1 MAESIL
7 PVLGAWWRSNGARVG
22 DGVTLPA
29 GASATPYDGSA
40 IESGGR
46 RFAFEITYTA
56 AAAAQVGI
64 RVNWF
69 SAEKRKISG
78 PFSLKSVPLPAGE
91 GVTVTEQVELPE
103 NPSPRWL
110 PSIAALAEASEVT
123 ISSLK
128 VYEVAAPTGPTV
140 TVWDGEREVS
150 CAVTV
155 WDGTKELPA
164 TLEVQA

>member
-7 PVLGAWWRSNGARVG
+7 PVFGAWWRSKGARLG
-22 DGVTLPA
+22 DGATLPA

-40 IESGGR
+40 VESGGR
-46 RFAFEITYTA
+46 RFAFEIAYTA
-56 AAAAQVGI
+56 QSATQLDL

-69 SAEKRKISG
+69 SAEKRKVSG
-78 PFSLKSVPLPAGE
+78 PFSLKSVTLPAGD
-91 GVTVTEQVELPE
+91 GVTVTEQMELPE

-110 PSIAALAEASEVT
+110 PSIAVPAESSEVA

-128 VYEVAAPTGPTV
+128 IYEVVAPSGPSA
-140 TVWDGEREVS
+140 TVWDGEREVA
-150 CAVTV
+150 CTVTV

>member
-7 PVLGAWWRSNGARVG
+7 PVFGAWWRSKGVRVG
-22 DGVTLPA
+22 DGATLPA
-29 GASATPYDGSA
+29 EGSTTPYDGSA
-40 IESGGR
+40 AESGGR

-56 AAAAQVGI
+56 QSATQVDI

-78 PFSLKSVPLPAGE
+78 PFSLKSVTLPAGD
-91 GVTVTEQVELPE
+91 GVTVTEQAELPE

-110 PSIAALAEASEVT
+110 PSVAVPAAASEVT

-128 VYEVAAPTGPTV
+128 VYEVVAPAGPSA
-140 TVWDGEREVS
+140 TVWDGEREVA
-150 CAVTV
+150 CTVTV
-155 WDGTKELPA
+155 WDGARELPA